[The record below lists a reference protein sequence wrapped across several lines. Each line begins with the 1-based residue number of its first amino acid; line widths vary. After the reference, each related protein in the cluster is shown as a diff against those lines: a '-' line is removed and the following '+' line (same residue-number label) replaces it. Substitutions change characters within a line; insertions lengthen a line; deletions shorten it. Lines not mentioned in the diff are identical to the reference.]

1 MFGIGPVEVLLGL
14 LVGAVLVYFAV
25 RGRVSL
31 PVLVLLVILLSPLVA
46 MSLFLILGTAIAA
59 FAAAQ

>member
-1 MFGIGPVEVLLGL
+1 MFGIGPVEVLIGL
-14 LVGAVLVYFAV
+14 LVGAVLVYFVA

-46 MSLFLILGTAIAA
+46 MSLLLILGTAIAA